1 MALWRTLVQ
10 RLQKQDT
17 PFARRPWPIFPAK
30 TSARKIGS
38 VGSSNTPPAS
48 RVLPENLED
57 LVLRLKS
64 PNASALATPAVEV
77 PAKVDPNLLKST

>member
-1 MALWRTLVQ
+1 MTETRHPIRT
-10 RLQKQDT
+10 T
-17 PFARRPWPIFPAK
+17 PLAHLSGK
-30 TSARKIGS
+30 NKRKKDRKRGFIQYA
-38 VGSSNTPPAS
+38 PAS

-77 PAKVDPNLLKST
+77 PAKVNPNLLKST